1 MISTKFINTF
11 LKIFVLF
18 FGAILTLILV
28 ARTPN
33 VSVETLKK
41 QYTDSN
47 SKFISVDGLEVHY
60 KDEGRGFPIVLLHGT
75 SASLHTWDAWTK
87 ELIKN
92 YRVIRMDLPAFG
104 ITGPNATNQ
113 YDLETYNRFL
123 EQFLNQLKVDNFVLA
138 GNSLGGSI
146 GWYYASDHQ
155 EQVKQLILLDPG
167 GFPSEKEHPLIFRL
181 AEIPVVNQLL
191 KHITP
196 RSFVKDNLKE
206 VYFDDSK
213 ISEALIDRYH
223 QMILREG
230 SRKAF
235 IEKAN
240 LEVQDDT
247 DRLSLVKAPTLII
260 WGEDDIWIPVGN
272 AVRFMKELA
281 NSSLIVMEET
291 GHVPMEERPAESV
304 AHALKFIK
312 QNTVKDSI
320 IVAGKIN

>member
-260 WGEDDIWIPVGN
+260 WGEDDIWIPVEN
-272 AVRFMKELA
+272 AVKFMKELA
-281 NSSLIVMEET
+281 NSRLIVMEET

>member
-167 GFPSEKEHPLIFRL
+167 GFPSEKKRPLIFRL

>member
-155 EQVKQLILLDPG
+155 EQVKQLILLGPG

-281 NSSLIVMEET
+281 NSSLIVMKET
-291 GHVPMEERPAESV
+291 GHVPMEERPTESV

-312 QNTVKDSI
+312 QNTVKDSL
-320 IVAGKIN
+320 IVTDKIN

>member
-18 FGAILTLILV
+18 FGAILTLVLV

-47 SKFISVDGLEVHY
+47 SQFISVDGLEVHY

>member
-47 SKFISVDGLEVHY
+47 SQFISVDGLEVHY

>member
-281 NSSLIVMEET
+281 NSRLIVMEET

>member
-47 SKFISVDGLEVHY
+47 SQFISVDGLEVHY

-75 SASLHTWDAWTK
+75 SASLHTWDAWTE

-155 EQVKQLILLDPG
+155 EQVKQLILIDPG
-167 GFPSEKEHPLIFRL
+167 GFPSEKERPLIFRL
-181 AEIPVVNQLL
+181 AEIPLVNQLL

-260 WGEDDIWIPVGN
+260 WGEDDIWIPVEN
-272 AVRFMKELA
+272 AVKFMKELA

>member
-33 VSVETLKK
+33 VSVEALKG

-47 SKFISVDGLEVHY
+47 SQFISVNGLEVHY
-60 KDEGRGFPIVLLHGT
+60 KDEGSGFPIVLLHGT

-92 YRVIRMDLPAFG
+92 YRVIRLDLPAFG

-123 EQFLNQLKVDNFVLA
+123 EAFLNQLEVDDFVLA

-146 GWYYASDHQ
+146 GWHYASDHQ
-155 EQVKQLILLDPG
+155 EQVLQLILLDPG
-167 GFPSEKEHPLIFRL
+167 GFPYEKERPLIFRL

-260 WGEDDIWIPVGN
+260 WGEDDTWIPVGN
-272 AVRFMKELA
+272 AVKFMKELA
-281 NSSLIVMEET
+281 NSSLIVMKET
-291 GHVPMEERPAESV
+291 GHVPMEERPTESV

-312 QNTVKDSI
+312 QNTVKDSL
-320 IVAGKIN
+320 IVTDKIN

>member
-87 ELIKN
+87 ELIKD

>member
-33 VSVETLKK
+33 VSVETLKE

-47 SKFISVDGLEVHY
+47 SQFISVDGLEVHY
-60 KDEGRGFPIVLLHGT
+60 KDEGSGFPIVLLHGT
-75 SASLHTWDAWTK
+75 SASLHTWDAWTE

-123 EQFLNQLKVDNFVLA
+123 EAFINQLEVDNFVLA

-146 GWYYASDHQ
+146 GWHYASDHQ
-155 EQVKQLILLDPG
+155 EQVQQLILLDPA
-167 GFPSEKEHPLIFRL
+167 GFPSEKERPLIFRL

-230 SRKAF
+230 SRTAF
-235 IEKAN
+235 IERAN
-240 LEVQDDT
+240 LEGQDDT
-247 DRLSLVKAPTLII
+247 DRLSLVQAPTLII
-260 WGEDDIWIPVGN
+260 WGEDDLWIPVGN
-272 AVRFMKELA
+272 AAKFMKKLA
-281 NSSLIVMEET
+281 NSSLIVMKET
-291 GHVPMEERPAESV
+291 GHVPMEERPMESV

-312 QNTVKDSI
+312 QNTIKDSLI
-320 IVAGKIN
+320 GADKIN

>member
-1 MISTKFINTF
+1 
-11 LKIFVLF
+11 
-18 FGAILTLILV
+18 
-28 ARTPN
+28 
-33 VSVETLKK
+33 
-41 QYTDSN
+41 
-47 SKFISVDGLEVHY
+47 
-60 KDEGRGFPIVLLHGT
+60 
-75 SASLHTWDAWTK
+75 
-87 ELIKN
+87 
-92 YRVIRMDLPAFG
+92 
-104 ITGPNATNQ
+104 
-113 YDLETYNRFL
+113 
-123 EQFLNQLKVDNFVLA
+123 
-138 GNSLGGSI
+138 
-146 GWYYASDHQ
+146 
-155 EQVKQLILLDPG
+155 
-167 GFPSEKEHPLIFRL
+167 
-181 AEIPVVNQLL
+181 
-191 KHITP
+191 
-196 RSFVKDNLKE
+196 
-206 VYFDDSK
+206 
-213 ISEALIDRYH
+213 
-223 QMILREG
+223 MILREG

>member
-18 FGAILTLILV
+18 SGAILTLILV

-47 SKFISVDGLEVHY
+47 SQFISVDGLEVHY

-260 WGEDDIWIPVGN
+260 WGEDDLWIPVGN

>member
-1 MISTKFINTF
+1 MKSIKFINTF

-47 SKFISVDGLEVHY
+47 SQFISVDGLEVHY

>member
-260 WGEDDIWIPVGN
+260 WGEDDLWIPVGN

-281 NSSLIVMEET
+281 NSSLIVMKET